1 MLKAL
6 FVMVVLSNELV
17 ARLVRRFY
25 RPRPL
30 HPRAVHVTHA

>member
-6 FVMVVLSNELV
+6 FVMIVLSNERA
-17 ARLVRRFY
+17 ARFVRRFH

-30 HPRAVHVTHA
+30 HPSRA

>member
-6 FVMVVLSNELV
+6 FVMVVLSNEKV
-17 ARLVRRFY
+17 ARVVRRLY

-30 HPRAVHVTHA
+30 HPSQA